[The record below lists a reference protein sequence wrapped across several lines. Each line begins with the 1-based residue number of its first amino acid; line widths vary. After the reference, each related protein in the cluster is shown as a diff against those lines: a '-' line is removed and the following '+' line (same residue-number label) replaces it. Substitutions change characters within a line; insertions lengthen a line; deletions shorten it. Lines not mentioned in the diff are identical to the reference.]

1 MARKA
6 ESSKHFSIPARAIV
20 CLLSVLIV
28 PQARALDEI
37 FETYNAPQALAMG
50 NAWTADAYGYA
61 ALFHNPAGLAKATLK
76 HWEITPAA
84 FDGNLST
91 GFMGTA
97 VEGRSVGRNRLFQT
111 VQAHPN
117 RYNFFKGS
125 FVPAVARRGFGI
137 ALLGSYEYAAISD
150 GTNIDIRSGNDYGI
164 VIGGATNLAAN
175 MLKIGVA
182 VKGIAR
188 NQLKGTYAH
197 AALPPTADGISAL
210 MKEGIGIGADL
221 GIMATLPVSYLP
233 TLGFTWKDMLNT
245 SFMPSTFL
253 NAFSSG
259 VPDPIPQ
266 SFNVALSAH
275 PVLWKGVRA
284 SFSAEFRHIEMVQLP
299 LRKRLHFGFQ
309 FITRRGFFIWAGA
322 NQLFPTGGVG
332 LRVRGGDFEMA
343 TYAQDVGVGQ
353 ESSADR
359 RFLLRYT
366 IGF

>member
-6 ESSKHFSIPARAIV
+6 DSLKSFGIPARAIL
-20 CLLSVLIV
+20 CLLFVLIA

-50 NAWTADAYGYA
+50 NAWTADASGYA

-91 GFMGTA
+91 GFLGTA
-97 VEGRSVGRNRLFQT
+97 VEGRSFGRNRLFPT
-111 VQAHPN
+111 VQANPN
-117 RYNFFKGS
+117 RYNFFKGN
-125 FVPAVARRGFGI
+125 FVPAVSRRGFGI

-150 GTNIDIRSGNDYGI
+150 GTNIDIRSGNDYGV

-188 NQLKGTYAH
+188 NQLKGNFAH
-197 AALPPTADGISAL
+197 ATLPTTPDGISGL

-245 SFMPSTFL
+245 TFL
-253 NAFSSG
+253 PSRLLNSLNSG
-259 VPDPIPQ
+259 VPDPILQ
-266 SFNVALSAH
+266 SFNVAVSAH

-284 SFSAEFRHIEMVQLP
+284 SFSAELRHIQAVSIP

-309 FITRRGFFIWAGA
+309 FITKKGLFIWAGA

-332 LRVRGGDFEMA
+332 LRMRGGDFELA

-353 ESSADR
+353 QVSADR

-366 IGF
+366 IGL